1 MKSIAFLTLAL
12 LSLMSSS
19 SFAQD
24 HSHHAKH
31 NMVLFGKPGGFYA
44 SHIVY
49 KSPHNF
55 QVILKINFD
64 AASEMKLATEMTA
77 YPKEQ
82 FIYLLDHMDISAI
95 QKSPPISGQ
104 VFRRADDGSKQVI
117 LNSISL
123 DPNEYSV
130 VYFDELPLSLSSDS
144 KVIFERLFSNV
155 SPLQCAKDDERP
167 GCCEATSS
175 CRPSR
180 GSEIFTVSVNA
191 TVEEN
196 YLDLLDREAAN
207 ISAKKCGVQIAQRVS
222 PVRTDYKPYGYYIR
236 AWADYIC
243 RQRY

>member
-1 MKSIAFLTLAL
+1 MKNVVFLTLAL
-12 LSLMSSS
+12 LSLIGSSS
-19 SFAQD
+19 LAQD

-64 AASEMKLATEMTA
+64 AASEAKLATEMTA

-82 FIYLLDHMDISAI
+82 FIYLLDHMDISDI
-95 QKSPPISGQ
+95 QKSPQISGQ
-104 VFRRADDGSKQVI
+104 VFRRAEDGSKQVI

-123 DPNEYSV
+123 NSDEYSV
-130 VYFDELPLSLSSDS
+130 VYFDELPLSLGPDS
-144 KVIFERLFSNV
+144 KIISERLFRNI
-155 SPLQCAKDDERP
+155 SPFQCAKDDERP

-175 CRPSR
+175 CRPR
-180 GSEIFTVSVNA
+180 LSEIFTVSVNT

-196 YLDLLDREAAN
+196 YLDLLDREAA
-207 ISAKKCGVQIAQRVS
+207 SIAEKNAESR
-222 PVRTDYKPYGYYIR
+222 
-236 AWADYIC
+236 
-243 RQRY
+243 

>member
-1 MKSIAFLTLAL
+1 MKNIVFLTLAL
-12 LSLMSSS
+12 LSLIGSS

-64 AASEMKLATEMTA
+64 ATSEAKLATEMTA
-77 YPKEQ
+77 YPKAP
-82 FIYLLDHMDISAI
+82 FIYLLDPMDISDI
-95 QKSPPISGQ
+95 QKSPSISGQ
-104 VFRRADDGSKQVI
+104 VFRRAEDGSKQVI

-123 DPNEYSV
+123 NPNEYSV
-130 VYFDELPLSLSSDS
+130 VYFDELPLSLSLDS
-144 KVIFERLFSNV
+144 KVISDRLFSKV

-175 CRPSR
+175 CRAR
-180 GSEIFTVSVNA
+180 LTDIFTVSVNT

-196 YLDLLDREAAN
+196 YLDLLDREAA
-207 ISAKKCGVQIAQRVS
+207 STAAKKCGVRIAQRVS

-236 AWADYIC
+236 AWVDYLC
-243 RQRY
+243 HQQYR